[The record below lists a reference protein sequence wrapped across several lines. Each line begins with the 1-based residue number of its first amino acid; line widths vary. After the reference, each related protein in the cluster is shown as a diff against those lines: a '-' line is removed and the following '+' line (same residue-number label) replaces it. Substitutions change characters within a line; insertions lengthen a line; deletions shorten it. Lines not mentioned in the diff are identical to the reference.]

1 MPANPLT
8 AIALAIAEVSKVI
21 GKHMATAR
29 VRHLKAAVDA
39 AERYIFVNE
48 GMGENEKL
56 TLEQKSR
63 LLAKFRRRFF
73 KYN

>member
-1 MPANPLT
+1 MPVTIIT
-8 AIALAIAEVSKVI
+8 AIANAIAEVSKVI
-21 GKHMATAR
+21 GHRMADRR

-48 GMGENEKL
+48 GMGENKNLDDDERNKL
-56 TLEQKSR
+56 LR
-63 LLAKFRRRFF
+63 RFRKRFF